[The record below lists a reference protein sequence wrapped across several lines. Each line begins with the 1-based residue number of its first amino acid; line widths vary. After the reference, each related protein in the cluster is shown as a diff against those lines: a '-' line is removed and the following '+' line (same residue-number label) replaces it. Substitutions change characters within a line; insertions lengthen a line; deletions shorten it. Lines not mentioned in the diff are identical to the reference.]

1 MANKKKTPRGSVH
14 QNEVINR
21 VVKDIRDL
29 MEAHY
34 SEIETF
40 IDESEAKKATV
51 NFGAVIDQSESAP
64 SMKTSIRFSQS
75 VTDTRTSTLD
85 DPAQVPMPF
94 VPEVDGRAP
103 KKDARAAKRKRS
115 GKESAAGD
123 DDAEGH
129 QEDAPSEEHEKN

>member
-14 QNEVINR
+14 QNEVIDR

-51 NFGAVIDQSESAP
+51 NFGVVIDQSESAP

-85 DPAQVPMPF
+85 DPAQLPMPF
-94 VPEVDGRAP
+94 VPETEGRAP
-103 KKDARAAKRKRS
+103 VAKDARAAKRKRS

-123 DDAEGH
+123 ADAEGH
-129 QEDAPSEEHEKN
+129 QEDAPSE